1 VSDAL
6 QASAAFTAVDPVLH
20 WLAATALALLFAAAA
35 VGKLR
40 DLRGFRDVL
49 DAYELVPR
57 ALTGVL
63 APVLGIGE
71 LALAI
76 ALCVPG
82 TWFLAAWAAIALL
95 TSYAA
100 AMGVNLMR
108 GRTQMNCGCMG
119 AGGDALSPW
128 LVARNLLLLA
138 LPVLLLVPQAPRAL
152 VWVDAFTLLAGLA
165 ALALVYRLGEQL
177 IANHHTQRRI
187 LGG

>member
-1 VSDAL
+1 MSDAL
-6 QASAAFTAVDPVLH
+6 QASGGLTAMDPLLH

-49 DAYELVPR
+49 DAYDLVPR
-57 ALTGVL
+57 AVTGVL
-63 APVLGIGE
+63 APALGLVE
-71 LALAI
+71 LALAV
-76 ALCVPG
+76 ALCVPA
-82 TWFLAAWAAIALL
+82 TWFLAAWVAIALL
-95 TSYAA
+95 SVYAA

-128 LVARNLLLLA
+128 LVARNLLLLT
-138 LPVLLLVPQAPRAL
+138 LPALLLVPQAPRAF

-165 ALALVYRLGEQL
+165 ALALAYRLGEQL
-177 IANHHTQRRI
+177 IANLHSQRRI
-187 LGG
+187 FGE

>member
-1 VSDAL
+1 MSDAL
-6 QASAAFTAVDPVLH
+6 QASGGLTAMDPLLH

-49 DAYELVPR
+49 DAYDLVPR
-57 ALTGVL
+57 AVTGVL
-63 APVLGIGE
+63 APALGLVE
-71 LALAI
+71 LALAV
-76 ALCVPG
+76 ALCVPA
-82 TWFLAAWAAIALL
+82 TWFLAAWVAIALL
-95 TSYAA
+95 SVYAA

-128 LVARNLLLLA
+128 LVARNLLLLT
-138 LPVLLLVPQAPRAL
+138 LPALLLVPQAPRAL

-165 ALALVYRLGEQL
+165 ALALAYRLGEQL
-177 IANHHTQRRI
+177 IANLHSQRRI
-187 LGG
+187 FGE